1 LPDSALIAGTY
12 VGLLLVLCLMV
23 FVTYQDVFRL
33 FTG

>member
-1 LPDSALIAGTY
+1 LIAGTY
-12 VGLLLVLCLMV
+12 LGLILVLSLMV